1 MPTLARRL
9 GVLLSGCLIAATV
22 AGPVAAALPAFD
34 SSSLIQVEVH
44 PGSLVNAERARHGLV
59 ALEFDPDVMAIAR
72 QRAETMAA
80 TDLLSHTNPNGT
92 SVFDA
97 IVVAGIPWF
106 GAGEVIGWNSYPS
119 VPDST
124 AQVVAAW
131 LESPGH
137 RAVLLS
143 ADFNY
148 VGFGVAVS
156 PTTGYRYF
164 AGVFL
169 KRTDRTG
176 AWVRGG
182 TTSVVALDATRSRVT
197 VRWTGG
203 DTVLQVLTAGVQDY
217 EVQRR
222 VVGGA
227 WRALGLRTGM
237 SVTET
242 LPRARTYEY
251 RIRARDKAANIGAW
265 SQVVVTV

>member
-1 MPTLARRL
+1 MPTAARRL
-9 GVLLSGCLIAATV
+9 GAILSACLIAATV
-22 AGPVAAALPAFD
+22 VGPAAAALPVLD
-34 SSSLIQVEVH
+34 SSTLIQVELH
-44 PGSLVNAERARHGLV
+44 PGSLVNAERGGHGLV
-59 ALEFDPDVMAIAR
+59 ALEFDPDVMAIAE

-80 TDLLSHTNPNGT
+80 TDLLSHTNPDGS

-97 IVVAGIPWF
+97 IVEAGIPWF
-106 GAGEVIGWNSYPS
+106 GAGEVIGWNSYQS
-119 VPDST
+119 VTDSA

-156 PTTGYRYF
+156 PTTGYRYY

-176 AWVRGG
+176 AWVKSGG
-182 TTSVVALDATRSRVT
+182 TSVVPLDATRSRVT

-203 DTVLQVLTAGVQDY
+203 DPLLQVLTAGVQDY
-217 EVQRR
+217 EIQRR
-222 VVGGA
+222 VVGGV
-227 WRALGLRTGM
+227 WRALGLRTGT

-251 RIRARDKAANIGAW
+251 RIRARDKAGNIGAW
-265 SQVVVTV
+265 TLVTVTV